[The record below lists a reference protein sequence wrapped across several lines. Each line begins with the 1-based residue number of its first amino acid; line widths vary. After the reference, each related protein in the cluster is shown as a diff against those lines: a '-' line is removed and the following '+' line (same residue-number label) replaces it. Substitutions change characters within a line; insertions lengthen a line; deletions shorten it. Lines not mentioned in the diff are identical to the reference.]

1 MNNTLIEIKDVNVKF
16 PNKSGGYL
24 HAVRNVS
31 FSLKKGETLAIVGES
46 GSGKSAMAKC
56 IIRQHKRPFLQEKA
70 NVSGEIIL
78 NDNLDLLQCDEKT
91 LRKVRRQTIGTIS
104 QESLSGL
111 NPLMT
116 VGRQISEALKT
127 SIPSMPDHDVKSQ
140 VIELIESIGLTPAE
154 KLYKRFPHQLSGG
167 QRQRVMIAIAAIRK
181 PELLIADEPTT
192 ALDVTVQATI
202 LRLIRTIQSQYDMTV
217 LFITHD
223 LGVVAQIA
231 DRVAVMYAGE
241 LVEIADVHSLFSAP
255 KHPYTKGLL
264 ASMPGGTNEEL
275 RLKGYVSDLNNLPSG
290 CAFAPRCPNATE
302 LCQTQP
308 PEQLV
313 GDSKYRCWRES
324 E

>member
-1 MNNTLIEIKDVNVKF
+1 
-16 PNKSGGYL
+16 
-24 HAVRNVS
+24 
-31 FSLKKGETLAIVGES
+31 
-46 GSGKSAMAKC
+46 MAKC